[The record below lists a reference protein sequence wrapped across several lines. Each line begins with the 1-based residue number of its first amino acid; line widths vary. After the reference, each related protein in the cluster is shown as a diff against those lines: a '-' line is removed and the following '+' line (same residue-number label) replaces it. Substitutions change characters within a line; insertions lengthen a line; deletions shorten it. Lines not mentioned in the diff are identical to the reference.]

1 MPKLTIDGKEIE
13 VPAGTTIIQAADK
26 LGIQIPRYCYHPA
39 LPVAGNCRICM
50 VEIEKQPKMQIA
62 CNTLATDGM
71 VVKTNSPKAIE
82 AHQSV
87 LEFLLVNHPVD
98 CPVCDQS
105 GECKLQDYYMEH
117 GQYNSRLVDV
127 KVKKQKKAFSI
138 GPTVMLDQERC
149 ILCTRC
155 VRFADEIT
163 KTHEFGVFNRG
174 DHSQLDLYPGK
185 QLDNKYSGNVVD
197 ICPVGALTDKDFR
210 FKCRVW
216 YLGETKSVCPG
227 CSMGCNIEI
236 HWDKSRP
243 HSQKKARVMR
253 LKPRLNQEVNQYWI
267 CDDGRYNY
275 RFIDEKRILWPQS
288 LDFARDGERVPPKAG
303 RAEPQKGALISWEE
317 AIDTIAQKVSQLQ
330 GAGQMDKIGILAS
343 AHLTNEDIFVIR
355 KLFKD
360 ILKISQVDFRVPEK
374 PGYSDDFLMKADKNP
389 NTAGAQVILPQEGGA
404 STKEIIQKAM
414 KGNID
419 LLYVFGHDLVKL
431 FGKDTVEQISKNVK
445 LFVLQASNLN
455 ETCGYA
461 HVVLPSAVYAEKDGT
476 FANCQQRVQRIWPAF
491 QPLGEAKG
499 DWEILSLLAEK
510 LGIQLNYQGSEE
522 IFKEMTQRIVSFSE
536 MSYEKI
542 SDQGMALKNVEHL
555 AAEHK

>member
-13 VPAGTTIIQAADK
+13 VPAGTTVIQAAEQ

-39 LPVAGNCRICM
+39 LPIAGNCRICM
-50 VEIEKQPKMQIA
+50 VEIEKQPKLQIA
-62 CNTLATDGM
+62 CYTPVAEGM

-174 DHSQLDLYPGK
+174 DHSELDLYPGK

-216 YLGETKSVCPG
+216 YLGQTKSVCPG

-243 HSQKKARVMR
+243 HSHKKARVMR
-253 LKPRLNQEVNQYWI
+253 LKPRLNPDVNQYWI
-267 CDDGRYNY
+267 CDDGRYDY
-275 RFIDEKRILWPQS
+275 RFIDEKRILFPQ
-288 LDFARDGERVPPKAG
+288 
-303 RAEPQKGALISWEE
+303 QKGAPISWEE
-317 AIDTIAQKVSQLQ
+317 AIDTIAQKVRQIQ
-330 GAGQMDKIGILAS
+330 GAGQMEKVGVLVS
-343 AHLTNEDIFVIR
+343 AQLTNEDIFVIR

-360 ILKISQVDFRVPEK
+360 TLKIFHVDFRVPEK
-374 PGYSDDFLMKADKNP
+374 PGYSDDFLLKADKNP
-389 NTAGAQVILPQEGGA
+389 NTAGAQAILLQEGGI
-404 STKEIIQKAM
+404 STKEIIQKAT
-414 KGNID
+414 KGDIE

-431 FGKDTVEQISKNVK
+431 FGKETVEQIAKNVK
-445 LFVLQASNLN
+445 FFVLQASNWN
-455 ETCGYA
+455 ETCDYA
-461 HVVLPSAVYAEKDGT
+461 HLVLPSAVYAEKDGSFT
-476 FANCQQRVQRIWPAF
+476 NCQQRVQRIWPAF
-491 QPLGEAKG
+491 APLGEAKG

-510 LGIQLNYQGSEE
+510 LGIQLKFSSSEE
-522 IFKEMTQRIVSFSE
+522 IFNEITQRIASLSS

-542 SDQGMALKNVEHL
+542 ADQGMILDGTRH
-555 AAEHK
+555 

>member
-1 MPKLTIDGKEIE
+1 MPKLTINGKEIE
-13 VPAGTTIIQAADK
+13 VKVGTTIIQAADK

-62 CNTLATDGM
+62 CNTLAADGM

-174 DHSQLDLYPGK
+174 DHSELDLYPGR

-216 YLGETKSVCPG
+216 YLGQTKSVCPG

-243 HSQKKARVMR
+243 HSQKKSRVMR

-267 CDDGRYNY
+267 CDEGRYNY
-275 RFIDEKRILWPQS
+275 RFIDENRIL
-288 LDFARDGERVPPKAG
+288 L
-303 RAEPQKGALISWEE
+303 PQKTGAYISWDV

-343 AHLTNEDIFVIR
+343 AQLTNEDMFVIR

-360 ILKISQVDFRVPEK
+360 TLKISQVDFRVPEK
-374 PGYSDDFLMKADKNP
+374 PGDSDDFLIRADKNP
-389 NTAGAQVILPQEGGA
+389 NTAGARAILEPQEGPG
-404 STKEIIQKAM
+404 TEQIIQKAM
-414 KGNID
+414 KGQIE

-445 LFVLQASNLN
+445 LFVLQSSNLN

-476 FANCQQRVQRIWPAF
+476 FTNCQQRVQRIWPAF

-510 LGIQLNYQGSEE
+510 LGIKLNDQGSEE